1 MRKPSDIG
9 HLSCML
15 IGHLQQATQ
24 KVCVIGRG
32 MAVTSQRGTLM
43 HLG

>member
-1 MRKPSDIG
+1 MRKPSDID
-9 HLSCML
+9 HLSCMV
-15 IGHLQQATQ
+15 IGHLNQAPPRA
-24 KVCVIGRG
+24 CVIGHG